1 MDKAPEQHIVDYLES
16 VSYKPETIIQYLEK
30 MVEKEWAQS
39 DFAECGPGEKMTFGV
54 CRKIGE
60 APAAQPAQ
68 QGAAPSQPGQPAAA
82 GQQPKPKEQPK
93 SPMEEKLEKA
103 AKAQGSDVTNNKK
116 VMIDGKAYGW
126 ALLNGKP
133 IMVEWGKV
141 AGEKKVG
148 PKKPKAK
155 RNAKPSRAAA
165 NRIKSLEEALKK
177 QTTDSGR
184 KTIQAQIDKL
194 KNQ

>member
-1 MDKAPEQHIVDYLES
+1 MDKAPEQAIVDYLES
-16 VSYKPETIIQYLEK
+16 VGYESEAIIQYLEQ

-54 CRKIGE
+54 CRKVDG
-60 APAAQPAQ
+60 APEQPQAQAQ
-68 QGAAPSQPGQPAAA
+68 APSQGSSQE
-82 GQQPKPKEQPK
+82 KPKEKPK
-93 SPMEEKLEKA
+93 SAMEEKLEKA

-126 ALLNGKP
+126 AVLNGKP

-148 PKKPKAK
+148 PKKPKPK
-155 RNAKPSRAAA
+155 PGAKPSRATA
-165 NRIKSLEEALKK
+165 NRIKGLEEALKK

-184 KTIQAQIDKL
+184 KAIQAQIDKL
-194 KNQ
+194 KKQQ